1 MAIVSFRLGCADGV
15 SIEAAKW
22 AGALESLGFRVVTVG
37 GQGPVDRLLPG
48 LTIGAPSP
56 PAPAELDAALVDADL
71 VVVENLC
78 SLPLNRAAAGAVAA
92 ALRHRPAVLHHHDLA
107 WQRPPYADVAGFP
120 PTDGA
125 WAHVTVNHRS
135 KAELAS
141 RGVAATVIPNCFDAD
156 AEPGDRALT
165 RATLGVAAD
174 ERLLVQPTRAI
185 ARKNVPGALRLAEGL
200 NASYWLVGPAEDGY
214 GPELD
219 RLFAAASIRVVNGLP
234 GGLSIADAYAAA
246 DAVAFPSTWEGFGNP
261 TVESAIHRRPAAVG
275 RYPVAKEIAAFG
287 FRWFPADDPRPL
299 AAWLDAPDAALL
311 DTNLAIARRHF
322 SLASLERR
330 LARLLS
336 DSGWGGAVVRRG
348 ARR

>member
-1 MAIVSFRLGCADGV
+1 LDPTVAIVSFRLGCADGV
-15 SIEAAKW
+15 SVEAAKW
-22 AGALESLGFRVVTVG
+22 AGALGSLGFRVVTVA

-48 LTIGAPSP
+48 LAIDAPCP
-56 PAPAELDAALVDADL
+56 PTPAELDAALVDADL

-78 SLPLNRAAAGAVAA
+78 SLPLNRAAAGALAA
-92 ALRHRPAVLHHHDLA
+92 ALRQRPAVLHHHDLA
-107 WQRPPYADVAGFP
+107 WQRAPFADVDGFP
-120 PTDGA
+120 PTDRA

-135 KAELAS
+135 RAELHA
-141 RGVAATVIPNCFDAD
+141 RGIAATVIPNCFDAG
-156 AEPGDRALT
+156 APPGDRTEARAALDV
-165 RATLGVAAD
+165 RAD

-185 ARKNVPGALRLAEGL
+185 ARKNVPGALRLAESL
-200 NASYWLVGPAEDGY
+200 SATYWLVGPAEDGY

-219 RLFAAASIRVVNGLP
+219 RLLAATTARVVTGLH
-234 GGLSIADAYAAA
+234 GGLSIADAYAAS

-261 TVESAIHRRPAAVG
+261 TVESAIHRRPVAVG

-299 AAWLDAPDAALL
+299 AAWLDSPDESLL

-336 DSGWGGAVVRRG
+336 DAGWA
-348 ARR
+348 APW